1 MGRINF
7 YLLNYLRVALLF
19 IAVSIVIY
27 LIFRQDDEKGVFAI
41 NQSNV
46 RGDTSIPNRYNHL
59 AEKYLTTELERGHE
73 LAAKAAFFSKSIG
86 YPEGEAKGYF
96 ILSQYNLLNNND
108 EKAVEY
114 AEKANNIY
122 IKINDYKGATLSKQ
136 IVGRVFLKHEMF
148 EQAQDVYKASL
159 IIAKDLSNNELMA
172 ICYTDF
178 GNVLKAKRNYVH
190 AVEYF
195 KKASKIFAKIDDKK
209 GQAICFTDL
218 GMTYMSERKY
228 HDATVAFEKALS
240 LLPTED
246 NQKAF
251 VYLEAGIVESHKFN
265 HTKAI
270 EYFKKAENIEA
281 DHEDNFD
288 LAVTLLKQ
296 SETHMA
302 IKKPDLALSIALRG
316 TQIAKIAGNKE
327 VEKDL
332 YSVLS
337 DIYDY
342 QGQYKESRDFLK
354 KSIAIDN
361 EIRSETQVKQLSK
374 RQASMEFN
382 KKLEN
387 EKLREQKLQES
398 LNEQVQNH
406 YLMIGMFIPLL
417 LTMVFFIS
425 RINISANYIRAI
437 VFVTII
443 LILEFLL
450 VVLDPYIDKYT
461 GGIPISKLIINTI
474 LALMLAP
481 LQQIMERYIKKKVIE
496 AKMQE
501 KKSSIAI

>member
-1 MGRINF
+1 
-7 YLLNYLRVALLF
+7 
-19 IAVSIVIY
+19 
-27 LIFRQDDEKGVFAI
+27 
-41 NQSNV
+41 
-46 RGDTSIPNRYNHL
+46 
-59 AEKYLTTELERGHE
+59 
-73 LAAKAAFFSKSIG
+73 
-86 YPEGEAKGYF
+86 
-96 ILSQYNLLNNND
+96 
-108 EKAVEY
+108 
-114 AEKANNIY
+114 
-122 IKINDYKGATLSKQ
+122 
-136 IVGRVFLKHEMF
+136 
-148 EQAQDVYKASL
+148 
-159 IIAKDLSNNELMA
+159 
-172 ICYTDF
+172 
-178 GNVLKAKRNYVH
+178 VLKAKRNYVH

-209 GQAICFTDL
+209 GQAICYTDL

-240 LLPTED
+240 LLPAED

-302 IKKPDLALSIALRG
+302 IKKPELALSIALRG
-316 TQIAKIAGNKE
+316 TQIAKTAGNKE

-332 YSVLS
+332 YSILS

-382 KKLEN
+382 KKLET